1 MRRTAMATQRLHAFV
16 LLVSCLVASTRAQK
30 PTLSYCS
37 PENNAGL
44 FSPMSSEYQ
53 STGLCSDHC
62 KGSFA
67 FAVIQDSQC
76 WCSNYVPADQVDTS
90 DCNSG
95 CPGISSEWCGNVDDG
110 LYGYYQIPLG
120 VPLGTSGTG
129 NSAPRTTSSSSSSSS
144 SSSESTSTSTPTRT
158 TAPPQIDTLIT
169 TVTGQATT
177 IVVTQPAATSD
188 NSVLGQSA
196 SGDGGGVSGGTIAG
210 IVIGVVGGLALII
223 GALVWFFYRRRRR
236 SRENSLPNSFIA
248 ERTGGSS
255 SGQQSNSIPS
265 RQVSQMSQAGLLG
278 AKAPRIQ
285 TSGFGG
291 GFGYDPRSPDPAS
304 STVDR
309 RSLGTDQRL
318 NPSALYHP
326 DDELDSV
333 SLHDNR
339 DYSRTLRIA
348 NPDT

>member
-1 MRRTAMATQRLHAFV
+1 MLIYDRGRGF
-16 LLVSCLVASTRAQK
+16 
-30 PTLSYCS
+30 
-37 PENNAGL
+37 
-44 FSPMSSEYQ
+44 
-53 STGLCSDHC
+53 
-62 KGSFA
+62 
-67 FAVIQDSQC
+67 
-76 WCSNYVPADQVDTS
+76 
-90 DCNSG
+90 
-95 CPGISSEWCGNVDDG
+95 DD
-110 LYGYYQIPLG
+110 
-120 VPLGTSGTG
+120 
-129 NSAPRTTSSSSSSSS
+129 
-144 SSSESTSTSTPTRT
+144 SSESTSTSTPTRT

-339 DYSRTLRIA
+339 DYSRTLRVRS
-348 NPDT
+348 